1 MGKRMQLVSEVTGT
15 VWKVE
20 RSVGDE
26 LAAGDAVVIVE
37 SMKMEIP
44 IEAPCAGKLLE
55 LRCAESEPIQE
66 GQLVAILAVR

>member
-1 MGKRMQLVSEVTGT
+1 MGKRMQLVSELTGN

-26 LAAGDAVVIVE
+26 LQEGDALVIVE

-44 IEAPCAGKLLE
+44 IKAPCAGRLVE
-55 LRCAESEPIQE
+55 LRCAESEPVQE
-66 GQLVAILAVR
+66 GQVVAVLELS

>member
-55 LRCAESEPIQE
+55 LRCAESEAIQE
-66 GQLVAILAVR
+66 GQLVAILDVR